1 MIKQQNMYGGG
12 IGERLAETGGDPSA
26 FMYGL
31 VPGAAQSMNQGLR
44 AANFLRRMSKRKT
57 PSKKDF
63 YQPDRKISSGGFSR
77 R

>member
-1 MIKQQNMYGGG
+1 MSYM
-12 IGERLAETGGDPSA
+12 S
-26 FMYGL
+26 GL
-31 VPGAAQSMNQGLR
+31 VPGAAQSTNQGLR
-44 AANFLRRMSKRKT
+44 ALNFIRRMAKRKT